1 MLKINII
8 FTIIIASNYILYYK
22 YQYYYYFLKPTSTKW
37 KIKQETTAVGDYS
50 VAVNVLRKETAFP
63 RRRAMIILI

>member
-1 MLKINII
+1 ML
-8 FTIIIASNYILYYK
+8 
-22 YQYYYYFLKPTSTKW
+22 TSTKLVGKV

-63 RRRAMIILI
+63 S